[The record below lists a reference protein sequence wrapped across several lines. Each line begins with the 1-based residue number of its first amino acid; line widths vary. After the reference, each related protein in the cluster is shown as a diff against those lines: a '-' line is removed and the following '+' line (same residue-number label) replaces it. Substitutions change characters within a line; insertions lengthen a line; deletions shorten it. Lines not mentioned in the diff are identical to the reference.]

1 MTAKKTSARAKKPVK
16 KPAKKAAAK
25 KAAPSRLPSHAA
37 ALNELHPELR
47 TLINDFLQKNKIP
60 LQLHSIRLAD
70 AAPGG
75 FNCCLIGGMVHC
87 GPDCP

>member
-1 MTAKKTSARAKKPVK
+1 MTAKKTSARDK

-47 TLINDFLQKNKIP
+47 TLINDFLQKNNIP